1 MMRQEHHEGRAASAT
16 PAKTNRRYASASAA
30 TAKPWAYP
38 ISALLCGAGLA
49 SYTDASCLPA
59 GTTCR

>member
-1 MMRQEHHEGRAASAT
+1 MMRQERHAGRAESAT

-38 ISALLCGAGLA
+38 ISALLCGAG
-49 SYTDASCLPA
+49 
-59 GTTCR
+59 